1 MGTLALLDTKKIT
14 TNDHVIHC
22 WSQKIYSIN
31 INLQFCEGCMTISR
45 IWALIRQL
53 HMNVLMMQ
61 KKSLITFIK
70 PWVELSCFF
79 LLFGIHVLLHWWTLV
94 LNMAKWNYEV
104 TVCKSNLCD
113 LNTPF
118 CSVIH
123 EREGIPLLWTMS
135 GPPTYILFKPSVFKE
150 AVNEQK
156 VCLKCFK
163 QWMICLR

>member
-1 MGTLALLDTKKIT
+1 M
-14 TNDHVIHC
+14 
-22 WSQKIYSIN
+22 
-31 INLQFCEGCMTISR
+31 
-45 IWALIRQL
+45 
-53 HMNVLMMQ
+53 
-61 KKSLITFIK
+61 
-70 PWVELSCFF
+70 
-79 LLFGIHVLLHWWTLV
+79 LFPFVWHTCTVTLV
-94 LNMAKWNYEV
+94 DAGVKHGQMKLCS
-104 TVCKSNLCD
+104 VCKSNLCD

-118 CSVIH
+118 CSVIQ